1 MDKPNAMP
9 QPFISELATG
19 SPPRRQPRPVTRPP
33 QRQQGV
39 ALILVLLTVAII
51 AMLATEVSGLI
62 QFDLRLAQNRF
73 QHQQAY
79 WYALGGERLAR
90 RILDEDLGAGA
101 SANLQQGWA
110 NPNLQ
115 YPFDGGG
122 ASLSIRDQQACF
134 NINALTTLQTP
145 ITPGPTPL
153 LQRQF
158 ETLFALVDIDP
169 QQIQP
174 LNEVLRDWLDSDSQP
189 SGFDGVE
196 DLHYSGQTPAYQPVN
211 TAVAG
216 RSELGLLQGFDP
228 AIRQQLAPFLCA
240 LPDDKLLLNINT
252 LSEAQAPLL
261 SALFE
266 GNLPV
271 SDAELLIQQRPAEG
285 YSDVDAFWA
294 LLPPDISTAT
304 PASDAVKKQLSV
316 QSRFF
321 IATTAVTFYDSRFI
335 LNSRLRLDKG
345 HFRAYQR
352 YYGTSHD

>member
-1 MDKPNAMP
+1 MDKPHARP
-9 QPFISELATG
+9 HPSYCGDAAVPARRLKGRHACQR
-19 SPPRRQPRPVTRPP
+19 PPRQH
-33 QRQQGV
+33 GV

-90 RILDEDLGAGA
+90 RILDEDLGTGA

-134 NINALTTLQTP
+134 NINALTSLKTP
-145 ITPGPTPL
+145 ITSGPTPL

-169 QQIQP
+169 QQVQP

-196 DLHYSGQTPAYQPVN
+196 DLHYSGQTPAYQPLN
-211 TAVAG
+211 STVAE
-216 RSELGLLQGFDP
+216 RSELGLLQGFEP

-252 LSEAQAPLL
+252 LSEAQAALL

-266 GNLPV
+266 GNLPL

-294 LLPPDISTAT
+294 LLPPAISTAN
-304 PASDAVKKQLSV
+304 PASDDIKKQLSV

-335 LNSRLRLDKG
+335 LNSRLRLDQG